1 MKKVLNEI
9 KCIFPA
15 LSKNEALARSI
26 VTGFM
31 LPLDPKADELAD
43 VRCAVSEAV
52 TNCIVHAYRGTSGDV
67 TLTLKIYDGRKMKI
81 TVADSG
87 CGIDNII
94 EARKPLF
101 TTAPDEDRCGMGFSI
116 MESFSDKLVVLSQKG
131 RGTRVT
137 MTKNLSPSGDVPPT

>member
-9 KCIFPA
+9 RCVFPSV
-15 LSKNEALARSI
+15 SKNEALARSI

-52 TNCIVHAYRGTSGDV
+52 TNCIVHAYRGTVGDITM
-67 TLTLKIYDGRKMKI
+67 TLRVYEGRRMKI
-81 TVADSG
+81 TVADGG
-87 CGIDNII
+87 CGIDDVA
-94 EARKPLF
+94 EARRPLF

-116 MESFSDKLVVLSQKG
+116 MESFSDKLVVISQKG

-137 MTKNLSPSGDVPPT
+137 MTKNLSSSGGLPHT

>member
-9 KCIFPA
+9 RCVFPS

-52 TNCIVHAYRGTSGDV
+52 TNCIVHAYRGAVGDI
-67 TLTLKIYDGRKMKI
+67 TLTLKVYEGRKMKI

-87 CGIDNII
+87 CGIENIA
-94 EARKPLF
+94 EARRPLF

-116 MESFSDKLVVLSQKG
+116 MESFSDKLVVISQKG
-131 RGTRVT
+131 RGTKVT
-137 MTKNLSPSGDVPPT
+137 MTKNLSLSG

>member
-9 KCIFPA
+9 RCVFPSI
-15 LSKNEALARSI
+15 SKNEALARSI

-52 TNCIVHAYRGTSGDV
+52 TNCIVHAYRGTIGDV
-67 TLTLKIYDGRKMKI
+67 TMTLKVYDGRKMKI

-87 CGIDNII
+87 CGIVDVA
-94 EARKPLF
+94 EARRPLF

-116 MESFSDKLVVLSQKG
+116 MESFSDKLVVVSQKG
-131 RGTRVT
+131 RGTKVT
-137 MTKNLSPSGDVPPT
+137 MIKNLSSSS

>member
-9 KCIFPA
+9 RCVFPS

-52 TNCIVHAYRGTSGDV
+52 TNCIVHAYRGAVGDI
-67 TLTLKIYDGRKMKI
+67 TLTLKVYEGRKMKI

-87 CGIDNII
+87 CGIENIA
-94 EARKPLF
+94 EARRPLF

-116 MESFSDKLVVLSQKG
+116 MESFSDKLVVISQKE
-131 RGTRVT
+131 RGTKVT
-137 MTKNLSPSGDVPPT
+137 MTKNLSLSG

>member
-1 MKKVLNEI
+1 MKKAVNEI
-9 KCIFPA
+9 RCVFPS

-52 TNCIVHAYRGTSGDV
+52 TNCIVHAYRGTVGDV
-67 TLTLKIYDGRKMKI
+67 TLTLKVYEGRKMKI

-87 CGIDNII
+87 CGIENIA
-94 EARKPLF
+94 EARRPLF

-116 MESFSDKLVVLSQKG
+116 MESFSDKLVVISQKG
-131 RGTRVT
+131 RGTKVT
-137 MTKNLSPSGDVPPT
+137 MTKNLSLSG

>member
-9 KCIFPA
+9 RCVFPS

-26 VTGFM
+26 ITGFM

-52 TNCIVHAYRGTSGDV
+52 TNCIVHAYRGAVGDI
-67 TLTLKIYDGRKMKI
+67 TLTLKVYEGRKMKI
-81 TVADSG
+81 TVDDSG
-87 CGIDNII
+87 CGIENIA
-94 EARKPLF
+94 EARRPLF

-116 MESFSDKLVVLSQKG
+116 MESFSDKLVVISQKG
-131 RGTRVT
+131 RGTKVT
-137 MTKNLSPSGDVPPT
+137 MTKNLSLSG